1 MRRVVARH
9 NNKVISQQ
17 IAHVDTDFS
26 KSNPINYSKHS
37 IFFGTWNVLSLVS
50 SSSQLYQLSQNI
62 DQYSLD
68 ILGVTETHMPGSGST
83 LLDNGS
89 LLIHSGRGDGI
100 KRQGVGLCLSKKV
113 RNSLISYVPTSERVL
128 TARLHSKHL
137 NISVVVA
144 YAPTDGADDGE
155 KERFYNVLS
164 DTFDELPRHD
174 LKLLLGDFNGKVTS
188 NRYGFEGVIGG
199 ESLHSSSS
207 DNGTRLMD
215 FCAANQLVIGGT
227 LFQHRDIHKGTWRS
241 PNGLTVNQI
250 DHICISGRF
259 QHSLLDVK
267 VCRGADIGSD
277 HYLVRARLQIK
288 LQSVA
293 KIAAKR
299 HDVPAI
305 EHLRNSSKVQ
315 EYNVAFQNRFD
326 CLANEVNLEDM
337 WDNFKQTVNDVSMEV
352 LGKRPRKVKEQH
364 LSQTSKNLIE
374 QRGMFKRR
382 DPTSNVNRSAY
393 SKLNKLVKKSCKIDD
408 NNWATKIATDLED
421 ASKKGQQREVWDK
434 IKKIS
439 GKKKKKAG
447 MSVRDK
453 DGHFITD
460 PHSQKK
466 RWKEHFTELL
476 NPPLSDANLD
486 ELDDVPLQPS
496 FEYLSCSDGPPSRD
510 EISYALKKLKN
521 YKSAGV
527 DEITNEQLKYGGS
540 ALVGQLELLFKKVWE
555 EEVIPEDWLK
565 GVIVVIG
572 KKGDTS
578 YCCNN
583 RGITLRATSSKVL
596 QMVLLKR
603 LDVGME
609 CLLRENQCGFRRNR
623 SCIDQIYSIRTIIH
637 NCIEFNI
644 PLYVNFIDFKA
655 AFDSIR
661 REFIW
666 SSMRHYGL
674 PEKYVRIFQAFF
686 NGTMSAVRVD
696 GEMSDWFSVNSGT
709 GQGDIQGP
717 PVFNFCLNFG
727 IFLAEVHKAISH
739 GAVLQK
745 ELKGADEKV
754 VMDSDYADDLAVMDN
769 TEEGL
774 QESTDLIAYYTSY
787 AGLKINAKKT
797 QCMAIS
803 KCASQRPYTE
813 RDSIMLT
820 VEGEPVEQVSNFVY
834 LGANISGDGTIDRD
848 LDIRIQRAN
857 GAFHQLWKIW
867 NSRTIRTPTKIRIYK
882 AAVITILLYGAEVWN
897 TTKKQMK
904 RFEVFHLTSLRRIL
918 KIKWFFHVSN
928 EEVLR
933 RAGIKSIETFIGSA
947 RLRWYGHVARMPE
960 TRLPNFLLDWKPN
973 YGKRLRGRPRKGW
986 MACVLEDAAVFT
998 GVDNISRDA
1007 VKQLALKRVEWRNML
1022 HRRRDVCDA
1031 GHSND

>member
-1 MRRVVARH
+1 MVPE
-9 NNKVISQQ
+9 
-17 IAHVDTDFS
+17 D
-26 KSNPINYSKHS
+26 
-37 IFFGTWNVLSLVS
+37 L
-50 SSSQLYQLSQNI
+50 
-62 DQYSLD
+62 DQTAKPW
-68 ILGVTETHMPGSGST
+68 IHKTH
-83 LLDNGS
+83 
-89 LLIHSGRGDGI
+89 
-100 KRQGVGLCLSKKV
+100 
-113 RNSLISYVPTSERVL
+113 
-128 TARLHSKHL
+128 
-137 NISVVVA
+137 SVV
-144 YAPTDGADDGE
+144 
-155 KERFYNVLS
+155 K
-164 DTFDELPRHD
+164 
-174 LKLLLGDFNGKVTS
+174 
-188 NRYGFEGVIGG
+188 I
-199 ESLHSSSS
+199 
-207 DNGTRLMD
+207 
-215 FCAANQLVIGGT
+215 
-227 LFQHRDIHKGTWRS
+227 
-241 PNGLTVNQI
+241 TV
-250 DHICISGRF
+250 
-259 QHSLLDVK
+259 
-267 VCRGADIGSD
+267 
-277 HYLVRARLQIK
+277 
-288 LQSVA
+288 
-293 KIAAKR
+293 KR

-305 EHLRNSSKVQ
+305 EHLRNLSKVQ
-315 EYNVAFQNRFD
+315 EYNVALQNRFD

-337 WDNFKQTVNDVSMEV
+337 WDNFKQTVTDVSMEV

-408 NNWATKIATDLED
+408 NNWATKIATDLEE
-421 ASKKGQQREVWDK
+421 ASKKGQQKEVWDK

-439 GKKKKKAG
+439 GKKKKKVG

-460 PHSQKK
+460 PDSQK
-466 RWKEHFTELL
+466 E
-476 NPPLSDANLD
+476 
-486 ELDDVPLQPS
+486 
-496 FEYLSCSDGPPSRD
+496 RD

-521 YKSAGV
+521 CKSAGV

-603 LDVGME
+603 LDGGME

-637 NCIEFNI
+637 NCIELNI
-644 PLYVNFIDFKA
+644 PLYVNFIDFNFKA

-666 SSMRHYGL
+666 SRMRHYGL

-686 NGTMSAVRVD
+686 NGTMSAVRV
-696 GEMSDWFSVNSGT
+696 
-709 GQGDIQGP
+709 
-717 PVFNFCLNFG
+717 
-727 IFLAEVHKAISH
+727 HKAISH
-739 GAVLQK
+739 GAVPQK
-745 ELKGADEKV
+745 ELKGADDKV
-754 VMDSDYADDLAVMDN
+754 IMDSDYADDLAVMDN

-813 RDSIMLT
+813 RDSIKLT
-820 VEGEPVEQVSNFVY
+820 VGGEPVE
-834 LGANISGDGTIDRD
+834 
-848 LDIRIQRAN
+848 
-857 GAFHQLWKIW
+857 QLWKIW

-933 RAGIKSIETFIGSA
+933 RAGIKSIETFIGAA
-947 RLRWYGHVARMPE
+947 RLRWYGHVVRMPE
-960 TRLPNFLLDWKPN
+960 TRFPNFLLDWKPN
-973 YGKRLRGRPRKGW
+973 YGKRLRVRPRKGW
-986 MACVLEDAAVFT
+986 MACVLEDAAEFT
-998 GVDNISRDA
+998 CVDNISRDA
-1007 VKQLALKRVEWRNML
+1007 KTPLRGTAQDSDKDSPVVNTKKKSPNKKKMSRKVPIRLEELRLKSIKVEQLDCMDWCKTSSSA
-1022 HRRRDVCDA
+1022 
-1031 GHSND
+1031 